1 MKEPEMKNEKDTTV
15 VYRMS
20 TSENPVKLKKDIA
33 AFERM
38 LAEDPDDEQA
48 LRMLKKRQK
57 QLEDFN
63 KKI

>member
-38 LAEDPDDEQA
+38 LAEDPDD
-48 LRMLKKRQK
+48 
-57 QLEDFN
+57 
-63 KKI
+63 